1 MNHPWSVR
9 LPQPL
14 YDRLHAHL
22 FPGDGDEHGAV
33 IAVGITE
40 TARGVRLLGRELFLA
55 EDGTDYVP
63 GIHGYRALTAQFIAE
78 KAGYCG
84 EEKLGYLA
92 VHNHGGRG
100 HVGFSSIDLD
110 SHERGYPALLDL
122 TNGGPVGALVFAE
135 DAIAG
140 DIWLPGG
147 ERHAIDHTVIVGP
160 YLRHLFPA
168 PPVKSLV
175 VDPVYDRHARLFGD
189 LGQARLSEL
198 KVGIIGAGG
207 GGSLLVQ
214 MLAHLGVGHL
224 VVVDHDRVEPS
235 NLPRIVGATRRDA
248 GLFPLIGHSRRLRRL
263 GERFARPKVA
273 VAERVAR
280 RAQSDIRFEAIV
292 GDVVDAD
299 TAALFRDTDAVFLA
313 TDTMQSRVVFNALAH
328 QYLIPGFQVGAKV
341 PVDPKTRRVD
351 EVFSVSRPVFPYPGA
366 GCLSCNG
373 WIDRARAQQEA
384 LPKAER
390 EAQRYVDDPDVHD
403 PSVMTLN
410 GIGTASAANDL
421 MMMATGLFSDEVDL
435 GHHLYDAQ
443 RRDLQ
448 IMGGVSQAGCRDCG
462 LTEKSR
468 LGRGDRGRLPCRP
481 ASTPPRPAAY
491 KMFGKGN

>member
-40 TARGVRLLGRELFLA
+40 TERGVRLLGRELFLA
-55 EDGTDYVP
+55 EDGIDYVP
-63 GIHGYRALTAQFIAE
+63 GTHGYRALTARFIAE
-78 KAGYCG
+78 RAGYCG
-84 EEKLGYLA
+84 DEKLGYLA

-100 HVGFSSIDLD
+100 HVEFAGIDLE
-110 SHERGYPALLDL
+110 SHTRGYPALLDL

-135 DAIAG
+135 DAVAG
-140 DIWLPGG
+140 DIWLPCS
-147 ERHAIDHTVIVGP
+147 ERREIDHAVIVGP
-160 YLRHLFPA
+160 HLHHLFPA
-168 PPVKSLV
+168 PPARSPAG
-175 VDPVYDRHARLFGD
+175 DPIYDRHARLFGD
-189 LGQARLSEL
+189 LGQARLRKL

-224 VVVDHDRVEPS
+224 VVVDHDSVEPS

-248 GLFPLIGHSRRLRRL
+248 GLFPFIGCSQLLSKL
-263 GERFARPKVA
+263 GQHFARPKVA

-280 RAQSDIRFEAIV
+280 RAQPNIRFEAIV

-299 TAALFRDTDAVFLA
+299 TAVLLRDADALFLA
-313 TDTMQSRVVFNALAH
+313 TDTMQSRLVFNALVH

-341 PVDPKTRRVD
+341 RVDPKTRQVN
-351 EVFSVSRPVFPYPGA
+351 EVYSVARPVFPYSGA
-366 GCLSCNG
+366 GCLSCGG
-373 WIDRARAQQEA
+373 WIPAAQLQQES
-384 LPKAER
+384 LTETER
-390 EAQRYVDDPDVHD
+390 EAQRYVDDDEVHE

-410 GIGTASAANDL
+410 AVGTALAANDL
-421 MMMATGLFSDEVDL
+421 MMMVTGLLVEDVDL
-435 GHHLYDAQ
+435 NQHLYDA
-443 RRDLQ
+443 RSRMLQ
-448 IMGGVSQAGCRDCG
+448 MMGSVAHPNCPHCG
-462 LTEKSR
+462 TSRKSR
-468 LGRGDRGRLPCRP
+468 LARGDEGRLPCRDTALLP
-481 ASTPPRPAAY
+481 S
-491 KMFGKGN
+491 MSSGD

>member
-1 MNHPWSVR
+1 MNRPWSVR

-14 YDRLHAHL
+14 YDRLYAHL
-22 FPGDGDEHGAV
+22 FPGDRDEHGAV

-40 TARGVRLLGRELFLA
+40 TERGVRLLARELFLA
-55 EDGTDYVP
+55 EDGIYYVP
-63 GIHGYRALTAQFIAE
+63 GTHGYRALSPQFIAE

-84 EEKLGYLA
+84 DQKLGYVA

-100 HVGFSSIDLD
+100 HVEFSSIDLD

-135 DAIAG
+135 DAVAG
-140 DIWLPGG
+140 DIWLPNS
-147 ERHAIDHTVIVGP
+147 ERHAIEHCVIVGP
-160 YLRHLFPA
+160 QVRSLFPS
-168 PPVKSLV
+168 PPATS
-175 VDPVYDRHARLFGD
+175 PAANPIYDRHARLFGD
-189 LGQARLSEL
+189 LGQERLRAL

-214 MLAHLGVGHL
+214 TLAHLGVGHL

-248 GLFPLIGHSRRLRRL
+248 GLFPLVGRNKWLRTL

-280 RAQSDIRFEAIV
+280 RAQPDIRFEAIV

-299 TAALFRDTDAVFLA
+299 TAGSLRDADALFLA
-313 TDTMQSRVVFNALAH
+313 TDTMQSRLVFNALVH

-341 PVDPKTRRVD
+341 RVDAKTRRVE
-351 EVFSVSRPVFPYPGA
+351 EVFSVARPVFPYSGA
-366 GCLSCNG
+366 GCLSCGG
-373 WIDRARAQQEA
+373 WISAVQLQQEA
-384 LPKAER
+384 LPTVER
-390 EAQRYVDDPDVHD
+390 EAQRYVDDVEVHE

-410 GIGTASAANDL
+410 AVGAALAANDL
-421 MMMATGLFSDEVDL
+421 MMMVTGLFSENADL
-435 GHHLYDAQ
+435 GQHLYDAQ
-443 RRDLQ
+443 SRLLQ
-448 IMGGVSQAGCRDCG
+448 TMGSVSRADCRDCG
-462 LTEKSR
+462 LTERSR
-468 LGRGDRGRLPCRP
+468 LGRGDRGRLPTR
-481 ASTPPRPAAY
+481 A
-491 KMFGKGN
+491 K